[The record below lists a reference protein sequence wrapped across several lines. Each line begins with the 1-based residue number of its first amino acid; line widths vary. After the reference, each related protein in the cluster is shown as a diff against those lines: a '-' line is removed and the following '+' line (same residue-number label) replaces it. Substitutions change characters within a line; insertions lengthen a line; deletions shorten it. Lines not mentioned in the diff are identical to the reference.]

1 MTLQDKTVLTG
12 AEGGDMFAKIARVL
26 LIVVSVLVVL
36 ALVLGAVGIYLAR
49 SSFPKVDG
57 QVKLSGVTSAVDIYR
72 DSYGIPQI
80 YAQNAHDLFFAQGYV
95 HAQDRFYQMDFWRHI
110 GSGRLSEMFG
120 KSEVDTDIF
129 LRTLGWERVAQQEL
143 INMSSDERALL
154 QAYADGVNAYL
165 AGHKGAALS
174 LEYAVLK
181 LLTRGYS
188 PEPWQPVQTLTWGKV
203 MAWDLSSQGKSEAE
217 RAILLKTLTPQ
228 QIADLYPAY
237 PADHPQVVPNFS
249 LGTTPI
255 TSTYAMQGVKSL
267 VALSPAFQGLYKK
280 IARVDATLGPAG
292 NDIGSNNWAISGSR
306 TATGKPFLANDMHLD
321 EQMPSIWYEIGLHCT
336 PLSSACPYNVAGF
349 SFAGVPGV
357 IVGHNDRIAWGF
369 TNVAPDVLDLYIEKI
384 NPSNANQYEVN
395 GQWVDMTTVTETI
408 KVAGASPVALTVRY
422 TRHGPVVF
430 DNPAS
435 HKDIQ
440 DTWGTPL
447 PSDFAISMRWTAL
460 EPVNLFKAVF
470 GIDAAQNW
478 DEYRQAA
485 RYFAVPSQNMV
496 YADIDGNIA
505 YQTPG
510 NIPMRLAGHN
520 GDYPVPGWTDE
531 YEWQGYIPFDQ
542 LPNAYNPTSGY
553 IVSANNAVVGT
564 SYPYL
569 ITDEWDYGFRAAR
582 IVQMIET
589 ASGPIDAAYI
599 QKMHGDDYNAS
610 AAVLVPLLFQLNIQ
624 DAHLDS
630 LRDVL
635 KGWDYQNRMEQAA
648 PALYNAFWRALLSRT
663 FHDNLPKDY
672 WPDGDSRWFEVV
684 RNLVQ
689 TPDSAW
695 WDDQGTSTKETRD
708 DILKLAL
715 SDAVTELEKSLGSDA
730 SKWAWGS
737 LHTVTFHNQTLG
749 ISGVGPIE
757 AIFNRGPFAVSGG
770 SSIVNATAW
779 DAFEADP
786 QLAYLVTSLPSER
799 LIVDLSDLPASQSV
813 ITTGESGHAYHPNY
827 VDQADLWRNIQY
839 HPMLWGRQLVETTAK
854 QHLVLAP

>member
-1 MTLQDKTVLTG
+1 MY
-12 AEGGDMFAKIARVL
+12 AKIVRVV
-26 LIVVSVLVVL
+26 LIIVSVVVVL
-36 ALVLGAVGIYLAR
+36 AIALGATGVYLAR

-57 QVKLSGVTSAVDIYR
+57 QVKLSGLNAPVDIYR

-80 YAQNAHDLFFAQGYV
+80 YAQNPHDLFFTQGYV

-120 KSEVDTDIF
+120 KSELVTDTF

-143 INMSSDERALL
+143 NQMSSDERALL

-165 AGHKGAALS
+165 SAHKGAALS

-181 LLTRGYS
+181 LLTRGYA
-188 PEPWQPVQTLTWGKV
+188 PEPWQPVHTLTWGKV

-228 QIADLYPAY
+228 QIAELYPSY

-249 LGTTPI
+249 LNTPPI
-255 TSTYAMQGVKSL
+255 TSTYALQGVQSL
-267 VALSPAFQGLYKK
+267 IALSPAFRLLTAN
-280 IARVDATLGPAG
+280 IAQVDAALGPG
-292 NDIGSNNWAISGSR
+292 GSQIGSNNWVISGSR
-306 TATGKPFLANDMHLD
+306 TATGKPFLANDMHLG

-336 PLSSACPYNVAGF
+336 PFNATCPYNVAGF

-384 NPSNANQYEVN
+384 NPSNPNQYEVN
-395 GQWVDMTTVTETI
+395 GQWVDMKVISETI
-408 KVAGASPVALTVRY
+408 NVAGASPVSLTVRY
-422 TRHGPVVF
+422 TRHGPLVF
-430 DNPAS
+430 DNPAG

-440 DTWGTPL
+440 DTWGTAL
-447 PSDFAISMRWTAL
+447 PADFAISLRWTAL
-460 EPVNLFKAVF
+460 EPVHLFKAIF
-470 GIDAAQNW
+470 GLDAAQNW
-478 DEYRQAA
+478 TEFRQAA
-485 RYFAVPSQNMV
+485 RDFAVPSQNMV
-496 YADIDGNIA
+496 FADIDGNIA

-510 NIPMRLAGHN
+510 NIPMRLPGHN

-542 LPNAYNPTSGY
+542 LPNAYNPSVGY
-553 IVSANNAVVGT
+553 IVSANNAVVG
-564 SYPYL
+564 SNYPYL

-582 IVQMIET
+582 IVQLIAT
-589 ASGPIDAAYI
+589 ASNPIDAAYI

-610 AAVLVPLLFQLNIQ
+610 AAVLVPLLFQLNLQ
-624 DAHLDS
+624 DSRLDGM
-630 LRDVL
+630 RDVL
-635 KGWDYQNRMEQAA
+635 KGWDYQNRMDQAA
-648 PALYNAFWRALLSRT
+648 PALYNVFWRALLAHT

-672 WPDGDSRWFEVV
+672 WPDGDSRWFEVI

-689 TPDSAW
+689 TSGSAW
-695 WDDQGTSTKETRD
+695 WDDQGTATKETRD
-708 DILKLAL
+708 DILSLAF
-715 SDAVTELEKSLGSDA
+715 SDAVAELTKLQGSDTT
-730 SKWAWGS
+730 KWTWGG
-737 LHTVTFHNQTLG
+737 LHTVTFHNQSLG
-749 ISGVGPIE
+749 VSGVGLIE
-757 AIFNRGPFAVSGG
+757 SIFNRGPFAVSGG

-779 DAFEADP
+779 DASEADP
-786 QLAYLVTSLPSER
+786 KLAYQMVSMPSER

-813 ITTGESGHAYHPNY
+813 ITTGESGHAYHANY

-839 HPMLWGRQLVETTAK
+839 HPMLWGRQLVESTAK
-854 QHLVLAP
+854 QHMVLTP